1 MNGSTATYPGNPQSF
16 LSGSPMTAPWTFNF
30 TFTMPGTY
38 QYQCDLHVGA
48 GMTGTITVVEP
59 SSYPEYD
66 IATVTTVD
74 ADGVLD
80 SLGVVCQLQGIVY
93 GVDFRGGT
101 GVQFMMRDNTGGIAV
116 FSTTYNSYNVTE
128 GDEIIVQGT
137 IEQFSG
143 LSEIAPDMILFVSAG
158 NTLEDPTVVTSFDES
173 TEGELVRIN
182 GVHLVD
188 PGQWTGSGPGFNVDL
203 TDDVNNYSVRIDN
216 DCTLYGTAAPGGT
229 FDLIGLG
236 WQFDNATPFTE
247 GYQIYP
253 RYTDD
258 LIGGIINPTQYPPYD
273 IGVVTTVD
281 GNGDV
286 DSLNV
291 KCQLQGLVTSG
302 DFNGGGS
309 IQFFLDDGTGGVSVF
324 SSNPFGYT
332 VNENDEII
340 VRGTIVTFSC
350 LTQVDPDTLWLVSSG
365 NTPYTPEVVIG
376 PMTEAHEGELLQ
388 FNNLNLVDPGQWTG
402 AGPGF
407 NVEVTD
413 GVNNYQMRIDNDV
426 DLYSLPAPT
435 GTFNAIG
442 LGSQF
447 DSDGTCNSGYQFLP
461 RSLEDIISTGVHDR
475 VVDLQLRLYPNP
487 AGERLFVQTEAT
499 VESWII
505 FDLFGKQLLQWEGM
519 PSNGFDISSLQTG
532 MYLLQARVEGG
543 VASRKFVVE

>member
-1 MNGSTATYPGNPQSF
+1 
-16 LSGSPMTAPWTFNF
+16 MT
-30 TFTMPGTY
+30 
-38 QYQCDLHVGA
+38 
-48 GMTGTITVVEP
+48 
-59 SSYPEYD
+59 
-66 IATVTTVD
+66 TTVP
-74 ADGVLD
+74 
-80 SLGVVCQLQGIVY
+80 
-93 GVDFRGGT
+93 F
-101 GVQFMMRDNTGGIAV
+101 
-116 FSTTYNSYNVTE
+116 
-128 GDEIIVQGT
+128 
-137 IEQFSG
+137 
-143 LSEIAPDMILFVSAG
+143 
-158 NTLEDPTVVTSFDES
+158 
-173 TEGELVRIN
+173 
-182 GVHLVD
+182 
-188 PGQWTGSGPGFNVDL
+188 
-203 TDDVNNYSVRIDN
+203 
-216 DCTLYGTAAPGGT
+216 YGTAAPGGT

-236 WQFDNATPFTE
+236 WQFDNATLH
-247 GYQIYP
+247 
-253 RYTDD
+253 RRVSD
-258 LIGGIINPTQYPPYD
+258 LPALHRRPDRGIINPTQYPPYD

-402 AGPGF
+402 SGPGF
-407 NVEVTD
+407 NVDVTD
-413 GVNNYQMRIDNDV
+413 GVNTYQMRIDNDV

-532 MYLLQARVEGG
+532 MYLLQARWKAGLRAGSLWWSKGFKRREKK
-543 VASRKFVVE
+543 RRHL